1 MALAYAGKTLSERR
15 PEDEEYQLQVT
26 PIEAKDEEDHVDIPL
41 PDPITTYKPV
51 PNRFPAGS
59 KPMYLANAA
68 NPYIPGTM
76 NNIGPVGKEMV
87 GPGLGVG
94 PNVPAY
100 GGYQQLFRVN
110 PNNVNAYKLTTLPGR
125 SGPASDQTGGAAPLV
140 GQMSHKMPPKTAF
153 LPTVRPNLP
162 SRAQGQ
168 GGELT
173 GMTERSIELKTARLT
188 NRAHTSQRTDGL
200 NFAPA
205 KSVVPMGDL
214 AVDPT
219 RNKGDN
225 ATDIY
230 EYLINNK
237 TPGIAS
243 FKHGYTESPTDI
255 RYTDK
260 KGNPGMTPNP
270 GRMNVRGDPL
280 NQSGMLTAV
289 RMDQSGGDGY
299 VGPGNGTYMQQ
310 YVLPEFQEMN
320 SYKGNQNPYAS
331 SDYLGIAAKQMAVNP
346 FAHNISS

>member
-1 MALAYAGKTLSERR
+1 MALAYAGKKLSER
-15 PEDEEYQLQVT
+15 PEEEYQLQVT
-26 PIEAKDEEDHVDIPL
+26 PIDEKDEEDRVDIPL
-41 PDPITTYKPV
+41 PDPITTYKPA

-59 KPMYLANAA
+59 RPMYLASTS

-76 NNIGPVGKEMV
+76 NNVGPVAKELV

-94 PNVPAY
+94 PNVPTY

-125 SGPASDQTGGAAPLV
+125 SGPAADQTGGAAPIV
-140 GQMSHKMPPKTAF
+140 GELNHKMPPKTAF
-153 LPTVRPNLP
+153 LPAVRPSMP

-168 GGELT
+168 GGELSA
-173 GMTERSIELKTARLT
+173 MTERSPDLKTARLT

-205 KSVVPMGDL
+205 KRMVPMGDL
-214 AVDPT
+214 TVDPT

-225 ATDIY
+225 SSDIY
-230 EYLINNK
+230 EYLVNNK

-243 FKHGYTESPTDI
+243 FAHGYTETPTDL

-260 KGNPGMTPNP
+260 KGNAGMTPNP

-280 NQSGMLTAV
+280 DHNGMLTVV
-289 RMDQSGGDGY
+289 RMDSASSDGY
-299 VGPGNGTYMQQ
+299 LGPGNGSYMQQ
-310 YVLPEFQEMN
+310 YVQPEFQELN
-320 SYKGNQNPYAS
+320 AYKGNENPYAS
-331 SDYLGIAAKQMAVNP
+331 SDYLKTAAKQMAVNP